1 MEKSRQGGLRILFAD
16 DESHLRDLMQME
28 LPRLG
33 HEVTVCPDGAAAL
46 KALEQGF
53 YDAALLD
60 LRMPGMTG
68 IEVLGQIRQISPETQ
83 VIILTGHATVD
94 TAVQALRLG
103 AFDYLTKPCKWAE
116 LEMILNRVAERR
128 DMANKTTAL
137 ETRLKAA
144 EGMPLLIGDTP
155 AMQQVRRLI
164 DTIAPTDASVMILG
178 ETGTGKELVARSLH
192 DKSRRADRA
201 FIPVNCGALPEN
213 LVESELFG
221 HRKGAF
227 TGADAHRKG
236 LFEVA
241 NGGTL
246 FLDEV
251 GELDKSVQV
260 KLLRFLESGEIRK
273 VGENEPFRVDVR
285 VLCATNRD
293 LREMVAN
300 ELFREDLFF
309 RLNTFEIYLPP
320 LRERRADIGA
330 LANHLLL
337 RHAARRG
344 LTESMITPAS
354 IAVLAAHEWPGNIR
368 ELANMIERSHDPG
381 RQRPDSPGTPA
392 DPASHARSK
401 PSIRGRVVDGG
412 ASFSDPRGHADTPR
426 HRDEVHP
433 DDPRETPRQQA
444 GRVTRTGDQPE
455 NALQQ
460 DQSTSAQLR
469 TKTAASGSQSGGGR
483 FLCPTGVPDLWGWF
497 SRPFN
502 VSAARGPNRH
512 AFGRAECRA
521 YPRGPL
527 GWLLVT
533 TTFGVFTWLVS
544 WCETSVTPCLRLDDG
559 LALLGERGGTGR
571 SREDR
576 GAASGDHRHEDAAVH
591 RVDARAA
598 HAAIGGARGPDDG
611 LRREHLVVV
620 RLKLGDEVAAVDA
633 VARGERPVEHAVQMV
648 LGEVLHRGRSVRASR
663 GS

>member
-46 KALEQGF
+46 RALEQGF

-60 LRMPGMTG
+60 LRMPGLTG
-68 IEVLGQIRQISPETQ
+68 IEVLGQIRQVSPETQ

-128 DMANKTTAL
+128 DMANKTAAL

-344 LTESMITPAS
+344 LTESTITPAS
-354 IAVLAAHEWPGNIR
+354 IAVLSAHEWPGNIR
-368 ELANMIERSHDPG
+368 ELANMIERATILAGNGPILPEHLPT
-381 RQRPDSPGTPA
+381 QLPM
-392 DPASHARSK
+392 RSK
-401 PSIRGRVVDGG
+401 PQ
-412 ASFSDPRGHADTPR
+412 PRRRPR
-426 HRDEVHP
+426 RWQGLISRS
-433 DDPRETPRQQA
+433 PRARRPSA
-444 GRVTRTGDQPE
+444 
-455 NALQQ
+455 
-460 DQSTSAQLR
+460 TSR
-469 TKTAASGSQSGGGR
+469 
-483 FLCPTGVPDLWGWF
+483 
-497 SRPFN
+497 
-502 VSAARGPNRH
+502 
-512 AFGRAECRA
+512 
-521 YPRGPL
+521 
-527 GWLLVT
+527 
-533 TTFGVFTWLVS
+533 
-544 WCETSVTPCLRLDDG
+544 
-559 LALLGERGGTGR
+559 
-571 SREDR
+571 
-576 GAASGDHRHEDAAVH
+576 
-591 RVDARAA
+591 
-598 HAAIGGARGPDDG
+598 
-611 LRREHLVVV
+611 
-620 RLKLGDEVAAVDA
+620 
-633 VARGERPVEHAVQMV
+633 
-648 LGEVLHRGRSVRASR
+648 
-663 GS
+663 